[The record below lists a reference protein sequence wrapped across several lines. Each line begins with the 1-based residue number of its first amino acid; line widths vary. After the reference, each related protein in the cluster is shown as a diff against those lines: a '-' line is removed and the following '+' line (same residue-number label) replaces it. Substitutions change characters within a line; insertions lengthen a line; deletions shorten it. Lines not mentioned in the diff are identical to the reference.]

1 MASFSFDINS
11 VEKREN
17 NFELLPAGK
26 YLMQIV
32 ETSIAPLKSGNG
44 TALKATAEVLA
55 DGYRGRKIFMNL
67 NIQHTNAQTE
77 QIAQQQL
84 RELCEAIGLARMTD
98 TGELHNKPFEG
109 NVKIR
114 KSQDPQYQD
123 QNEVNGFKSAAGA
136 SVPAFRPGAP
146 SAASA
151 PAAAAGAKTPPWAA
165 KQAVAA

>member
-1 MASFSFDINS
+1 MASFSFNPAS
-11 VEKREN
+11 VPPREN

-26 YLMQIV
+26 YLMQIT

-84 RELCEAIGLARMTD
+84 RELCEAIGLARMVD
-98 TGELHNKPFEG
+98 TAELHGKPFEG

-114 KSQDPQYQD
+114 KSQDPNYQD

-136 SVPAFRPGAP
+136 SAPAFRPGP

-151 PAAAAGAKTPPWAA
+151 PAAAGTKTPPWKT
-165 KQAVAA
+165 KQDAVAA